1 MRRVSVVKCN
11 IGGGGGST
19 MFATQSVRF
28 ISGALFGKV
37 QCVVEHRR
45 RREGTFYS
53 ARPPSGPAAG
63 ETRRRRLHA
72 FDLLCHLLLVHME
85 AESNEVAEEVLV
97 SEKVVI

>member
-1 MRRVSVVKCN
+1 MCVVKCN
-11 IGGGGGST
+11 IGGGGEST
-19 MFATQSVRF
+19 MFATQSF

-85 AESNEVAEEVLV
+85 AESDEVAEEVSV
-97 SEKVVI
+97 SGKVVI

>member
-1 MRRVSVVKCN
+1 MRRVCVVKCN
-11 IGGGGGST
+11 IGGGGEST

-28 ISGALFGKV
+28 ICGALFGKV

-63 ETRRRRLHA
+63 ETGRRRLHA
-72 FDLLCHLLLVHME
+72 FDLLCHLVLLHME
-85 AESNEVAEEVLV
+85 AESDEVAEEVSV

>member
-1 MRRVSVVKCN
+1 MRRVCVVKCN
-11 IGGGGGST
+11 IGGGGEST
-19 MFATQSVRF
+19 LFATQSF

-37 QCVVEHRR
+37 QRVVEPRR

-72 FDLLCHLLLVHME
+72 FDLLCHLLLLHME
-85 AESNEVAEEVLV
+85 AESNEVAEEV
-97 SEKVVI
+97 KVVI

>member
-1 MRRVSVVKCN
+1 MRRVCVVKCN
-11 IGGGGGST
+11 IGGGGEST
-19 MFATQSVRF
+19 LFATQSF

-37 QCVVEHRR
+37 QRVVEPRR

-72 FDLLCHLLLVHME
+72 FDLLCHLPSTMSTMSSVLLSTM
-85 AESNEVAEEVLV
+85 STTRTG
-97 SEKVVI
+97 SR

>member
-1 MRRVSVVKCN
+1 MRRVCVVKCS
-11 IGGGGGST
+11 IGGGGEST
-19 MFATQSVRF
+19 LFATQSF

-72 FDLLCHLLLVHME
+72 FDLLCHLVLVYME
-85 AESNEVAEEVLV
+85 AESDEVAEEV
-97 SEKVVI
+97 SGGEKVVI